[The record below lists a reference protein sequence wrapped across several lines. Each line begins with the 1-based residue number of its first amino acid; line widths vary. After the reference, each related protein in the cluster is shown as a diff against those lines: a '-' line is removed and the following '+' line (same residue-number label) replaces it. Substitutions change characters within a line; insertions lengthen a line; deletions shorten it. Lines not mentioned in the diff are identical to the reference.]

1 LTKQSRTSGHN
12 DASQF
17 VPSRATLG
25 YPNRFAK
32 EPLLVKRRQKYLAFE
47 QKLHAVFAPL
57 LGNYY
62 CLHEELTVFT
72 SKGLSGP
79 VIRADC
85 VAVTQFGVFII
96 YGVTQGGR
104 VDPGSDADTL
114 RVVNESG
121 TLKVATSPLHSIAPA
136 MPFLELLLAPSQCP
150 IEIIV
155 VVDNEATELGAG
167 LPTSL
172 LKISELHHFLRVR
185 RERAHVRS
193 GQFNVHELGDRL
205 RAACRPIVGRGQSAN
220 RTEVAD

>member
-1 LTKQSRTSGHN
+1 MTKQSRTSGHN
-12 DASQF
+12 DAIPF
-17 VPSRATLG
+17 VPSQATLG

-32 EPLLVKRRQKYLAFE
+32 EPLVAQRRQKYLAFE

-57 LGNYY
+57 LGDHY
-62 CLHEELTVFT
+62 CLHEEFTVFT
-72 SKGLSGP
+72 SKGVSGP

-104 VDPGSDADTL
+104 LDPGADANKL

-121 TLKVATSPLHSIAPA
+121 TLKIASSPLHTIVPA
-136 MPFLELLLAPSQCP
+136 MYFLEFLLAPLQCP

-155 VVDNEATELGAG
+155 VVDNEATELGEG
-167 LPTSL
+167 IPTSL
-172 LKISELHHFLRVR
+172 LKISELQHFLRVR
-185 RERAHVRS
+185 RERAHVRC

-220 RTEVAD
+220 RTEGAN